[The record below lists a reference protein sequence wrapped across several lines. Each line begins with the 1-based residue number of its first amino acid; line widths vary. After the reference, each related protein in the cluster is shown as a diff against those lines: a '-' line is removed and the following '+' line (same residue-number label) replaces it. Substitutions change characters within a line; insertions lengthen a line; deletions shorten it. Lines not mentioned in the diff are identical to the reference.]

1 MTDLIAYH
9 NDPALKSFV
18 LTQLAEH
25 READKLIK
33 GAYWQ
38 NGKGCAVGCT
48 LEAVRLHKGKKG
60 ARIDHVSHALYE
72 SELGIPL
79 MLARLEDKHFEALS
93 NGDSQAW
100 PERFISAI
108 NPGANLAMVWPRYAL
123 WLLVDELPQRTKRP
137 ATVASLAE
145 VAALYREWVEGAK
158 PSAERWASA
167 RRTDDAYG
175 VGGGA
180 AYAAYAADDA
190 YAAYAAYAADD
201 GYARASFWKRSADKI
216 IELLEAA

>member
-18 LTQLAEH
+18 LAQLVEH
-25 READKLIK
+25 REHDKLVK
-33 GAYWQ
+33 GQYWE

-48 LEAVRLHKGKKG
+48 LEAVRLHKGNAAKIAHNK
-60 ARIDHVSHALYE
+60 HALYE
-72 SELGIPL
+72 AELGIP
-79 MLARLEDKHFEALS
+79 MILARLEDKHFEELS

-108 NPGANLAMVWPRYAL
+108 KPGANLAMIWPRYAL
-123 WLLVDELPQRTKRP
+123 WLLSEELPQRAKRP

-145 VAALYREWVEGAK
+145 VAALYREWMEGAK
-158 PSAERWASA
+158 PSAERWLSA
-167 RRTDDAYG
+167 RRN
-175 VGGGA
+175 A
-180 AYAAYAADDA
+180 ADA
-190 YAAYAAYAADD
+190 YAAYADAAAAAVYA
-201 GYARASFWKRSADKI
+201 ARASFWKRSADKI